1 MLTPAQRH
9 FQKVMAERRGE
20 QVDAEVRTAHEQI
33 LFRLHMHKSSL
44 SQIQSRQTKATLK
57 ASILPEFQ
65 GWIDGT
71 IEGDSGR
78 ADPVITTLMVWA
90 VDCADYALALRIG
103 RYVVKHGLNM
113 PEDGYRRSAPTMLTE
128 EICNPILNL
137 ATTDARADLSGYI
150 AMLDE
155 LNEIVAG
162 SDMPDEVRAK
172 LCKLRAFCRRDTQD
186 AETKGEALK
195 LFREAM
201 SLNPGAGVKRE
212 ISALVS
218 ALKKVPQT
226 VVAEESQTAAAND
239 AATDEAG
246 SYEVVATGEPQLAAA
261 NDETAS
267 DEVAATEAPAAEKTT
282 RTRKQT
288 KAATGTKKA
297 TRKTAAK
304 KTTKATAKENA

>member
-9 FQKVMAERRGE
+9 FQQVMAERRGGSD
-20 QVDAEVRTAHEQI
+20 QRDAETRTAHEQI

-44 SQIQSRQTKATLK
+44 SQIQSRQAKAAVK
-57 ASILPEFQ
+57 ASILPEFE

-90 VDCADYALALRIG
+90 VDCSDYALALRIG
-103 RYVVKHGLNM
+103 RYVVKHGLSM
-113 PEDGYRRSAPTMLTE
+113 PEDNYRRPAPTVLTE
-128 EICNPILNL
+128 EICNPILNI
-137 ATTDARADLSGYI
+137 ATTDAGAELSGYI

-155 LNEIVAG
+155 LAEIVAD

-172 LCKLRAFCRRDTQD
+172 LCKVRAFCRRNTED

-212 ISALVS
+212 IASLVS

-226 VVAEESQTAAAND
+226 SVTGDDAVDETSFSD
-239 AATDEAG
+239 AATA
-246 SYEVVATGEPQLAAA
+246 
-261 NDETAS
+261 ET
-267 DEVAATEAPAAEKTT
+267 PAAEKTT
-282 RTRKQT
+282 RTRKQAKT
-288 KAATGTKKA
+288 AMGRKTT

-304 KTTKATAKENA
+304 KTTKTATN

>member
-9 FQKVMAERRGE
+9 FQKVMAERRGSSDE
-20 QVDAEVRTAHEQI
+20 RDAETRTAHEQI

-44 SQIQSRQTKATLK
+44 SQIQSRQAKAAVK

-71 IEGDSGR
+71 IEGDRGR

-90 VDCADYALALRIG
+90 VDCSDYALALRIG
-103 RYVVKHGLNM
+103 RYVVKHGLSM
-113 PEDGYRRSAPTMLTE
+113 PEDNYRRPAPTVLTE

-137 ATTDARADLSGYI
+137 ATTDAGADLSGYI

-155 LNEIVAG
+155 LADIVAD

-172 LCKLRAFCRRDTQD
+172 LCKVRAFCRRDTED

-212 ISALVS
+212 IASLVS

-226 VVAEESQTAAAND
+226 VAAEKQQAAAAND
-239 AATDEAG
+239 DATDGAASGEAN
-246 SYEVVATGEPQLAAA
+246 AAG
-261 NDETAS
+261 
-267 DEVAATEAPAAEKTT
+267 APVAEKTT

-288 KAATGTKKA
+288 KTAAGTQKD

-304 KTTKATAKENA
+304 KTTKTAARENA

>member
-9 FQKVMAERRGE
+9 FQQVMAERRGGSD
-20 QVDAEVRTAHEQI
+20 QRDAETRTAHEQI

-44 SQIQSRQTKATLK
+44 SQIQSRQAKAAVK
-57 ASILPEFQ
+57 ASIMPEFE

-90 VDCADYALALRIG
+90 VDCSDYALALRIG
-103 RYVVKHGLNM
+103 RYVVKHGLSM
-113 PEDGYRRSAPTMLTE
+113 PEDNYRRPAPTVLTE
-128 EICNPILNL
+128 EICNPILNI
-137 ATTDARADLSGYI
+137 ATTDAGAELSGYI

-155 LNEIVAG
+155 LAEIVAD

-172 LCKLRAFCRRDTQD
+172 LCKVRAFCRRNTED

-212 ISALVS
+212 IASLVS

-226 VVAEESQTAAAND
+226 SVTGDDAVDETSFSD
-239 AATDEAG
+239 AATA
-246 SYEVVATGEPQLAAA
+246 
-261 NDETAS
+261 ET
-267 DEVAATEAPAAEKTT
+267 PAAEKTT
-282 RTRKQT
+282 RTRKQAKT
-288 KAATGTKKA
+288 AMGTKTT

-304 KTTKATAKENA
+304 KTTKTATK

>member
-9 FQKVMAERRGE
+9 FQKVMAERRGISDE
-20 QVDAEVRTAHEQI
+20 RDAETRTAHEQI

-44 SQIQSRQTKATLK
+44 SQIQSRQAKAAVK

-90 VDCADYALALRIG
+90 VDCSDYALALRIG
-103 RYVVKHGLNM
+103 RYVVKHGLSM
-113 PEDGYRRSAPTMLTE
+113 PDDNYRRPAPTVLAE

-137 ATTDARADLSGYI
+137 ATTDAGADLSGYI

-155 LNEIVAG
+155 LAEIVAD

-172 LCKLRAFCRRDTQD
+172 LCKVRAFCRRDTED

-212 ISALVS
+212 IASLVS
-218 ALKKVPQT
+218 ALKKAPQT
-226 VVAEESQTAAAND
+226 S
-239 AATDEAG
+239 
-246 SYEVVATGEPQLAAA
+246 
-261 NDETAS
+261 TAS
-267 DEVAATEAPAAEKTT
+267 GDAEDEPSSSNTAATETPAAEKKHE
-282 RTRKQT
+282 RASRRKRRP
-288 KAATGTKKA
+288 APKKLPA
-297 TRKTAAK
+297 KRRQKRQRKPPSK
-304 KTTKATAKENA
+304 

>member
-9 FQKVMAERRGE
+9 FQQVMAERRGGSD
-20 QVDAEVRTAHEQI
+20 QRDAETRTAHEQI

-44 SQIQSRQTKATLK
+44 SQIQSRQAKAAVK
-57 ASILPEFQ
+57 ASILPEFE

-90 VDCADYALALRIG
+90 VDCSDYALALRIG
-103 RYVVKHGLNM
+103 RYVVKHGLSM
-113 PEDGYRRSAPTMLTE
+113 PEDNYRRPAPTVLTE
-128 EICNPILNL
+128 EICNPILNI
-137 ATTDARADLSGYI
+137 ATTDAGAELAGYI

-155 LNEIVAG
+155 LAEIVAD

-172 LCKLRAFCRRDTQD
+172 LCKVRAFCRRNTED

-212 ISALVS
+212 IASLVS
-218 ALKKVPQT
+218 ALKKAPQT
-226 VVAEESQTAAAND
+226 SVTGDDAVDETSFSD
-239 AATDEAG
+239 AATA
-246 SYEVVATGEPQLAAA
+246 
-261 NDETAS
+261 ETS
-267 DEVAATEAPAAEKTT
+267 AAEKTT
-282 RTRKQT
+282 RTRKQAKT
-288 KAATGTKKA
+288 ATGTKTA
-297 TRKTAAK
+297 ARKTAAK
-304 KTTKATAKENA
+304 KTTKTATK

>member
-9 FQKVMAERRGE
+9 FQKVMAERRGSSDE
-20 QVDAEVRTAHEQI
+20 RDAETRTAHEQI

-44 SQIQSRQTKATLK
+44 SQIQSRQAKAAVK

-90 VDCADYALALRIG
+90 VDCSDYALALRIG
-103 RYVVKHGLNM
+103 RYVVKHGLSM
-113 PEDGYRRSAPTMLTE
+113 PDDNYRRPAPTVLTE

-137 ATTDARADLSGYI
+137 ATTDAGADLSGYI

-155 LNEIVAG
+155 LADIVAD

-172 LCKLRAFCRRDTQD
+172 LCKVRAFCRRDTDD

-212 ISALVS
+212 IASLVS
-218 ALKKVPQT
+218 ALKKAPQT
-226 VVAEESQTAAAND
+226 STASGDAEDETSSSDTAATRNTRSRKSNTNAQ
-239 AATDEAG
+239 ADENG
-246 SYEVVATGEPQLAAA
+246 GRHSKSHPQ
-261 NDETAS
+261 N
-267 DEVAATEAPAAEKTT
+267 
-282 RTRKQT
+282 
-288 KAATGTKKA
+288 GGKKDN
-297 TRKTAAK
+297 
-304 KTTKATAKENA
+304 ENSHKVNA

>member
-44 SQIQSRQTKATLK
+44 NQIQSRQTKATVK

-150 AMLDE
+150 GMLDE
-155 LNEIVAG
+155 LNDIVADC
-162 SDMPDEVRAK
+162 DMPDEVRAK
-172 LCKLRAFCRRDTQD
+172 LCKLRAFCRRDTED

-226 VVAEESQTAAAND
+226 AAAND
-239 AATDEAG
+239 AATDEAASG
-246 SYEVVATGEPQLAAA
+246 EVVATGEPQIAAA

-267 DEVAATEAPAAEKTT
+267 DEPAATEAPAAEKTT

-288 KAATGTKKA
+288 KAAADTKKA
-297 TRKTAAK
+297 PRKTAAK

>member
-9 FQKVMAERRGE
+9 FQQVMAERRGGSD
-20 QVDAEVRTAHEQI
+20 QRDAETRTAHEQI
-33 LFRLHMHKSSL
+33 LFRLHLHKSSL
-44 SQIQSRQTKATLK
+44 SQIQSRQAKAAVK
-57 ASILPEFQ
+57 ASILPEFG

-90 VDCADYALALRIG
+90 VDCSDYALALRIG
-103 RYVVKHGLNM
+103 RYVVKHGLSM
-113 PEDGYRRSAPTMLTE
+113 PEDNYRRPAPTVLTE
-128 EICNPILNL
+128 EICNPILNI
-137 ATTDARADLSGYI
+137 ATTDAGAELAGYI

-155 LNEIVAG
+155 LAEIVAD

-172 LCKLRAFCRRDTQD
+172 LCKVRAFCRRDTEN

-212 ISALVS
+212 IASLVS
-218 ALKKVPQT
+218 ALKKAPHTSVT
-226 VVAEESQTAAAND
+226 GDDVVDETSFSE
-239 AATDEAG
+239 AATA
-246 SYEVVATGEPQLAAA
+246 
-261 NDETAS
+261 ET
-267 DEVAATEAPAAEKTT
+267 PAAEKTT
-282 RTRKQT
+282 GTRKQA
-288 KAATGTKKA
+288 KAATGTKTT

-304 KTTKATAKENA
+304 KTTKTATK

>member
-9 FQKVMAERRGE
+9 FQKVMAERRGSSDE
-20 QVDAEVRTAHEQI
+20 RDAETRTAHEQI

-44 SQIQSRQTKATLK
+44 SQIQSRQAKAAVK

-90 VDCADYALALRIG
+90 VDCSDYALALRIG
-103 RYVVKHGLNM
+103 RYVVKHGLSM
-113 PEDGYRRSAPTMLTE
+113 PDDNYRRPAPTVLAE

-137 ATTDARADLSGYI
+137 ATTDAGADLSGYI

-155 LNEIVAG
+155 LADIVAD

-172 LCKLRAFCRRDTQD
+172 LCKVRAFCRRDTED

-212 ISALVS
+212 IASLVS

-226 VVAEESQTAAAND
+226 VAAEKQQAAAAND
-239 AATDEAG
+239 DATDGAASGEVNAAG
-246 SYEVVATGEPQLAAA
+246 
-261 NDETAS
+261 
-267 DEVAATEAPAAEKTT
+267 APVAEKTT

-288 KAATGTKKA
+288 KTAAGTQKA

-304 KTTKATAKENA
+304 KTTKTAARENA

>member
-9 FQKVMAERRGE
+9 FQKVMAERRGSSDE
-20 QVDAEVRTAHEQI
+20 RDAETRTAHEQI

-44 SQIQSRQTKATLK
+44 SQIQSRQAKAAVK

-90 VDCADYALALRIG
+90 VDCSDYALALRIG
-103 RYVVKHGLNM
+103 RYVVKHGLSM
-113 PEDGYRRSAPTMLTE
+113 PDDNYRRPAPTVLTE

-137 ATTDARADLSGYI
+137 AATDAGADLSGYI

-155 LNEIVAG
+155 LADIVAD

-172 LCKLRAFCRRDTQD
+172 LCKVRAFCRRDTED

-212 ISALVS
+212 IASLVS

-226 VVAEESQTAAAND
+226 VAAEKQQAAAAND
-239 AATDEAG
+239 DATDGAASGEAN
-246 SYEVVATGEPQLAAA
+246 AAG
-261 NDETAS
+261 
-267 DEVAATEAPAAEKTT
+267 APVAEKIT
-282 RTRKQT
+282 RTRKQA
-288 KAATGTKKA
+288 KAATGTQKA

-304 KTTKATAKENA
+304 KTTKTAARENA

>member
-9 FQKVMAERRGE
+9 FQKVMAERRGSSDE
-20 QVDAEVRTAHEQI
+20 RDAETRTAHEQI

-44 SQIQSRQTKATLK
+44 SQIQSRQAKAAVK

-90 VDCADYALALRIG
+90 VDCSDYALALRIG
-103 RYVVKHGLNM
+103 RYVVKHGLSM
-113 PEDGYRRSAPTMLTE
+113 PDDNYRRPAPTVLTE

-137 ATTDARADLSGYI
+137 ATTDAGADLSGYI

-155 LNEIVAG
+155 LADIVAD

-172 LCKLRAFCRRDTQD
+172 LCKVRAFCRRDTED

-201 SLNPGAGVKRE
+201 SLNLGAGVKRE
-212 ISALVS
+212 IASLVS
-218 ALKKVPQT
+218 ALKKAPQT
-226 VVAEESQTAAAND
+226 SVTGDD
-239 AATDEAG
+239 A
-246 SYEVVATGEPQLAAA
+246 V
-261 NDETAS
+261 DETS
-267 DEVAATEAPAAEKTT
+267 FSGATTVETPAAEKTT
-282 RTRKQT
+282 RTRKQA
-288 KAATGTKKA
+288 KAATGTKAA
-297 TRKTAAK
+297 TRRTAAK
-304 KTTKATAKENA
+304 KTTKIATK

>member
-1 MLTPAQRH
+1 MLTPAQKH
-9 FQKVMAERRGE
+9 HQKVMAERRGN

-44 SQIQSRQTKATLK
+44 SQIQSRQTKATVK

-103 RYVVKHGLNM
+103 RYVVKHGLSM
-113 PEDGYRRSAPTMLTE
+113 PQDNYRRPAPTVLTE

-137 ATTDARADLSGYI
+137 ATTDAKADLSGYI

-155 LNEIVAG
+155 LNDIVAD

-172 LCKLRAFCRRDTQD
+172 LCKLRAFCRRDTED

-218 ALKKVPQT
+218 ALKKAPQT
-226 VVAEESQTAAAND
+226 VATEEPQTTIASD

-246 SYEVVATGEPQLAAA
+246 ADEAA
-261 NDETAS
+261 
-267 DEVAATEAPAAEKTT
+267 VTEAPAAEKTT
-282 RTRKQT
+282 RTRNQT

-297 TRKTAAK
+297 PRKTAAK
-304 KTTKATAKENA
+304 KTTKATARENA

>member
-9 FQKVMAERRGE
+9 FQQVMAERRGGSD
-20 QVDAEVRTAHEQI
+20 QRDAEIRTAHEQI

-44 SQIQSRQTKATLK
+44 SQIQSRQAKAAVK
-57 ASILPEFQ
+57 ASILPEFE

-90 VDCADYALALRIG
+90 VDCSDYALALRIG
-103 RYVVKHGLNM
+103 RYVVKHGLSM
-113 PEDGYRRSAPTMLTE
+113 PEDNYRRPAPTVLTE
-128 EICNPILNL
+128 EICNPILNI
-137 ATTDARADLSGYI
+137 ATTDAGAELSGHI

-155 LNEIVAG
+155 LAEIVAD

-172 LCKLRAFCRRDTQD
+172 LCKVRAFCRRNTED

-212 ISALVS
+212 IASLVS
-218 ALKKVPQT
+218 TLKKVPQT
-226 VVAEESQTAAAND
+226 SVTGDDAVDETSFSD
-239 AATDEAG
+239 AATA
-246 SYEVVATGEPQLAAA
+246 
-261 NDETAS
+261 ET
-267 DEVAATEAPAAEKTT
+267 PAAEKTT
-282 RTRKQT
+282 RTRKQAKT
-288 KAATGTKKA
+288 AMGTKTT

-304 KTTKATAKENA
+304 KTTKTATK

>member
-9 FQKVMAERRGE
+9 FQKVMAERRGSSDE
-20 QVDAEVRTAHEQI
+20 RDAETRTAHEQI

-44 SQIQSRQTKATLK
+44 SQIQSRQAKAAVK

-78 ADPVITTLMVWA
+78 ADSVITTLMVWA
-90 VDCADYALALRIG
+90 VDCSDYALALRIG
-103 RYVVKHGLNM
+103 RYVVKHGLSM
-113 PEDGYRRSAPTMLTE
+113 PDDNYRRPAPTVLTE

-137 ATTDARADLSGYI
+137 ATTDAGADLSGYI

-155 LNEIVAG
+155 LAEIVAD

-172 LCKLRAFCRRDTQD
+172 LCKVRAFCRRDTED

-212 ISALVS
+212 IASLVS

-226 VVAEESQTAAAND
+226 VAAEKQQAAAAND
-239 AATDEAG
+239 DATDGAASGEAN
-246 SYEVVATGEPQLAAA
+246 ATG
-261 NDETAS
+261 
-267 DEVAATEAPAAEKTT
+267 APVAEKTT

-288 KAATGTKKA
+288 KTAAGAQKA

-304 KTTKATAKENA
+304 KTTKTAARENA

>member
-9 FQKVMAERRGE
+9 FQKVMAERRGSSDE
-20 QVDAEVRTAHEQI
+20 RDAETRTAHEQI

-44 SQIQSRQTKATLK
+44 SQIQSRQAKAAVK

-90 VDCADYALALRIG
+90 VDCSDYALALRIG
-103 RYVVKHGLNM
+103 RYVVKHGLSM
-113 PEDGYRRSAPTMLTE
+113 PDDNYRRPAPTVLTE

-137 ATTDARADLSGYI
+137 ATTDAGVDLSGYI

-155 LNEIVAG
+155 LADIVAD

-172 LCKLRAFCRRDTQD
+172 LCKVRAFCRRDTED

-212 ISALVS
+212 IASLVS
-218 ALKKVPQT
+218 ALKKAPQT
-226 VVAEESQTAAAND
+226 SVTGDD
-239 AATDEAG
+239 A
-246 SYEVVATGEPQLAAA
+246 V
-261 NDETAS
+261 DETS
-267 DEVAATEAPAAEKTT
+267 FSGATTVETPAAEKTT
-282 RTRKQT
+282 RTRKQA
-288 KAATGTKKA
+288 KAATGTKAA
-297 TRKTAAK
+297 TRRTAAK
-304 KTTKATAKENA
+304 KTTKIATK

>member
-9 FQKVMAERRGE
+9 FQKVMAERRGSSDE
-20 QVDAEVRTAHEQI
+20 RDAETRTAHEQI

-44 SQIQSRQTKATLK
+44 SQIQSRQAKAAVK

-90 VDCADYALALRIG
+90 VDCSDYALALRIG
-103 RYVVKHGLNM
+103 RYVVKHGLSM
-113 PEDGYRRSAPTMLTE
+113 PDDNYRRPAPTVLVE

-137 ATTDARADLSGYI
+137 ATTDAGADLSGYI

-155 LNEIVAG
+155 LADIVAD

-172 LCKLRAFCRRDTQD
+172 LCKVRAFCRRDTED

-212 ISALVS
+212 IASLVS

-226 VVAEESQTAAAND
+226 VAAEKQQAAAAND
-239 AATDEAG
+239 DATYGAASGEAN
-246 SYEVVATGEPQLAAA
+246 AAG
-261 NDETAS
+261 
-267 DEVAATEAPAAEKTT
+267 APVAEKTT

-288 KAATGTKKA
+288 KTAAGTQKA

-304 KTTKATAKENA
+304 KTTKTATK

>member
-9 FQKVMAERRGE
+9 FQQVMAERRGGSD
-20 QVDAEVRTAHEQI
+20 QRDAETRTAHEQI
-33 LFRLHMHKSSL
+33 LFRLHLHKSSL
-44 SQIQSRQTKATLK
+44 SQIQSRQAKAAVK
-57 ASILPEFQ
+57 ASILPEFE

-90 VDCADYALALRIG
+90 VDCSDYALALRIG
-103 RYVVKHGLNM
+103 RYVVKHGLSM
-113 PEDGYRRSAPTMLTE
+113 PEDNYRRPAPTVLTE
-128 EICNPILNL
+128 EICNPILNI
-137 ATTDARADLSGYI
+137 ATTDAGAELAGYI

-155 LNEIVAG
+155 LAEIVAD

-172 LCKLRAFCRRDTQD
+172 LCKVRAFCRRDTEN

-212 ISALVS
+212 IASLVS
-218 ALKKVPQT
+218 ALKKAPQT
-226 VVAEESQTAAAND
+226 SVTGDDAVDETSFSE
-239 AATDEAG
+239 AATA
-246 SYEVVATGEPQLAAA
+246 
-261 NDETAS
+261 ET
-267 DEVAATEAPAAEKTT
+267 PAAEKTT
-282 RTRKQT
+282 RTRKQV
-288 KAATGTKKA
+288 KAATGTKTT

-304 KTTKATAKENA
+304 KTTKTATK

>member
-9 FQKVMAERRGE
+9 FQKVMAERRGSSDE
-20 QVDAEVRTAHEQI
+20 RDAETRTAHEQI

-44 SQIQSRQTKATLK
+44 SQIQSRQAKAAVK
-57 ASILPEFQ
+57 ASILPEFK

-90 VDCADYALALRIG
+90 VDCSDYALALRIG
-103 RYVVKHGLNM
+103 RYVVKHGLSM
-113 PEDGYRRSAPTMLTE
+113 PEDNYRRPAPTVLTE

-137 ATTDARADLSGYI
+137 ATTDAGADLSGYI

-155 LNEIVAG
+155 LADIVAD

-172 LCKLRAFCRRDTQD
+172 LCKVRAFCRRDTED

-212 ISALVS
+212 IASLVS

-226 VVAEESQTAAAND
+226 VAAEKQQAAAAND
-239 AATDEAG
+239 DATDGAASGEAN
-246 SYEVVATGEPQLAAA
+246 AAG
-261 NDETAS
+261 
-267 DEVAATEAPAAEKTT
+267 APVAEKTT

-288 KAATGTKKA
+288 KTAAGTQKA

-304 KTTKATAKENA
+304 KTTKSAARENA